1 MAKIDQFE
9 PSDLI
14 ILPLIGSSVETSDF
28 WGGGGRWMERA
39 RESGV
44 EKANPKVFIT

>member
-1 MAKIDQFE
+1 MAKTDPFE

-28 WGGGGRWMERA
+28 GGDREIEENER
-39 RESGV
+39 R
-44 EKANPKVFIT
+44 KRRKR